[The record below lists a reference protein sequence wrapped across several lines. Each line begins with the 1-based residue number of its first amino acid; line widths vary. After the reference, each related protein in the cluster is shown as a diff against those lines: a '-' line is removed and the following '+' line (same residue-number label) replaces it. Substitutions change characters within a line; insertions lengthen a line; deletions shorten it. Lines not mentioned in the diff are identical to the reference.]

1 MFTVA
6 VAHGIDTHWRTPGND
21 SARNTD
27 PSERGTR
34 PDDVHKEDDQLSS
47 REQGDRPSA
56 SDDGSD
62 AGKSSP
68 YRTMPSTSHTQKRP
82 PPSQHFWATPGP
94 IRIGGNRFGR
104 AFPSRS
110 LFCSERTEEVPL
122 RDGRVSGNVHHIGQ
136 SQARLSPKCG
146 RKVGLVLPTH
156 NANQHNVASVLYLCP
171 PPGYRDAPPP
181 DSDSDDDAQVNFAVP

>member
-34 PDDVHKEDDQLSS
+34 PDDVRKEDDQLSS

-94 IRIGGNRFGR
+94 IRIGGNRLVEHFLR
-104 AFPSRS
+104 TV
-110 LFCSERTEEVPL
+110 CSAAREL
-122 RDGRVSGNVHHIGQ
+122 RRFLSGTDACREMCTT
-136 SQARLSPKCG
+136 SAKARLAC
-146 RKVGLVLPTH
+146 RQ
-156 NANQHNVASVLYLCP
+156 NAAGKWAWCCQRTMLTSIMLLLSCISARLQAIETRP
-171 PPGYRDAPPP
+171 R
-181 DSDSDDDAQVNFAVP
+181 QIQIRMMMRR

>member
-27 PSERGTR
+27 TSERGTR
-34 PDDVHKEDDQLSS
+34 PDDVRKEDDQLSS

-94 IRIGGNRFGR
+94 IRIGGNRLVEHFLR
-104 AFPSRS
+104 TV
-110 LFCSERTEEVPL
+110 CSAAREL
-122 RDGRVSGNVHHIGQ
+122 RWFLSGTDACREMCTT
-136 SQARLSPKCG
+136 SAKARLAC
-146 RKVGLVLPTH
+146 RQ
-156 NANQHNVASVLYLCP
+156 NAAGKWAWCCQRTMLTSIMLLLSCISARLQAIETRP
-171 PPGYRDAPPP
+171 R
-181 DSDSDDDAQVNFAVP
+181 QIQIRMTMRR